1 MASHDSIMTKVL
13 KHVQIKMQKLHASPI
28 WGKVAISENIHQ
40 TINTLKSILKCMF
53 YLNSLIH
60 GTE

>member
-40 TINTLKSILKCMF
+40 TINTEVYVVFKFFDSW
-53 YLNSLIH
+53 Y
-60 GTE
+60 